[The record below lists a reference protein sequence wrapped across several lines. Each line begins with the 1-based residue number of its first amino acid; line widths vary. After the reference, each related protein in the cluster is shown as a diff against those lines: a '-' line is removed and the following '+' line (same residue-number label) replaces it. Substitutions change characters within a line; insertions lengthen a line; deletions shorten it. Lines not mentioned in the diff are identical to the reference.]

1 MKRSKFNLTHLHSTT
16 LDAGYLVPFLLQ
28 STLPNDKF
36 RIGLSTFI
44 RAQPMLAPLM
54 HEVELFTQYWYVPNR
69 LVWNEWEEFITGGD
83 NLSSSPV
90 FPTVVSNANDA
101 KVGSLWDYFGFP
113 LQTGVEISALPFRA
127 LSLIWNARYRDEDL
141 QNEVGLSFASGV
153 DNQTNRNLLS
163 PCIRKDYF
171 SVARP
176 YTQRGAD
183 IFVPI
188 TSGESSAAVFHKH
201 FLKVECSPLNGSVND
216 MAMLNAMYEGSVL
229 TSKSNLATPYNGT
242 YSWAT
247 NPEDFRMAVADV
259 IHHINISV
267 LAPIIQAQIL
277 DKVTI
282 DWADLFDKTRP
293 GVPNYFK
300 FALNNVVL
308 QINQNVSLTFSKL
321 NLVVRITLMTDETV
335 PAMGA
340 NPAFSVSK
348 IDKVANQDTTSGYA
362 YKAVWLNYSGVGVA
376 QQNRMDWR
384 VPWYV
389 QLNTS
394 GALSVRDLRE
404 ASALQR
410 YAENSLKYGNRYE
423 EFIQREFGI
432 SPRDSRIQRP
442 EYLGGGRG
450 ILNIS
455 EVLQTA
461 ESTDSGVGT
470 MRGHGVAS
478 ITQRSI
484 RFTSPEHGLII
495 GLLSIRPKLVYT
507 SGVDREFLKRSRLD
521 FFTPELSNIGMQEV
535 LTQELYAT
543 SANKGSVFGYSD
555 RYQEYRY
562 HKPLVTGEF
571 RGNLNF
577 WNMAVEFAS
586 QPELNGE
593 YVNMATYA
601 ENWKRPFQIQDD
613 SAHAFVVMLKNHV
626 RAYRPIPKRAK
637 DILK

>member
-1 MKRSKFNLTHLHSTT
+1 MKRSKFNLTHLNSTT

-28 STLPNDKF
+28 PTLPNDKF

-54 HEVELFTQYWYVPNR
+54 HEVEFFTQYWFVPNR
-69 LVWNEWEEFITGGD
+69 LVWDNWESFITGGD
-83 NLSSSPV
+83 DLNSTPS
-90 FPTVVSNANDA
+90 FPYVVSRESDI

-113 LQTGVEISALPFRA
+113 LQTGIEVSALPFRA
-127 LSLIWNARYRDEDL
+127 LSLIWNTRYRDEDL
-141 QNEVGLSFASGV
+141 QQEVPISFADGL
-153 DNQTNRNLLS
+153 DNTTSRKLFS

-171 SVARP
+171 SVSRP

-183 IFVPI
+183 IFVPV
-188 TSGESSAAVFHKH
+188 TQGESSVQVIHKH
-201 FLKVECSPLNGSVND
+201 TIKCSLIVGFSARGNLEKELEPMLYSDATLVLKAG
-216 MAMLNAMYEGSVL
+216 
-229 TSKSNLATPYNGT
+229 ATPIAYKTNRDAFMASLSDDMDN
-242 YSWAT
+242 YPAAT
-247 NPEDFRMAVADV
+247 
-259 IHHINISV
+259 INIQ
-267 LAPIIQAQIL
+267 LPDIDINNYL
-277 DKVTI
+277 DKVV
-282 DWADLFDKTRP
+282 P
-293 GVPNYFK
+293 GKVNYFPIK
-300 FALNNVVL
+300 LSTPVTYAAVGDSPVVT
-308 QINQNVSLTFSKL
+308 NQNIVLRMEISS
-321 NLVVRITLMTDETV
+321 DETV
-335 PAMGA
+335 PAMGV
-340 NPAFSVSK
+340 NPAYSFSTPATGTVY
-348 IDKVANQDTTSGYA
+348 NRTTAFLTPYIGWTIPI
-362 YKAVWLNYSGVGVA
+362 KE
-376 QQNRMDWR
+376 
-384 VPWYV
+384 VPAARV
-389 QLNTS
+389 QLLTRYVALS
-394 GALSVRDLRE
+394 STGAISVRDLRE

-450 ILNIS
+450 LLNIS

-470 MRGHGVAS
+470 MRGHGVGS
-478 ITQRSI
+478 ISQRSI

-535 LTQELYAT
+535 LTQELYAIST
-543 SANKGSVFGYSD
+543 NKGSVFGYSD

-577 WNMAVEFAS
+577 WNMAVEFS
-586 QPELNGE
+586 TQPELNAE
-593 YVNMATYA
+593 YVDMATYA
-601 ENWKRPFQIQDD
+601 ENWKRPFQVQDD
-613 SAHAFVVMLKNHV
+613 SAHAFIVMLKNHI